1 MNPRPSPN
9 AAQSAA
15 EGAGVSVPS
24 SEARF
29 DRVVS
34 VIKDYSIYM
43 LDADGVVQTWNEGAR
58 RIEGYRDSEII
69 GQHFS
74 IVFRPEDR
82 DAGAPAALL
91 ARAAAEGRAEVEGWR
106 VRKDG
111 TPFFADVV
119 ITALRDA
126 NGRVSGFVKVIRD
139 RTEQN
144 RLHEQFRLA
153 VEAAP
158 SGMVLTDE
166 EGRICLVNAQVEAMF
181 GYGRSELI
189 GQSVDLLTPSDERA
203 HHVAERSRFLRA
215 PQARAMGQGRTL
227 NGRRKDGTLFPV
239 EIGLNPIHTHE
250 GLRVLAAIVDV
261 TERTR
266 LEERLR
272 RTERMAELGTVA
284 SGMAHEIGTPM
295 NVILGRAEY
304 LLQRATDEGMKKGL
318 TTIVTQVERI
328 TRVMN
333 QLLAFARRRTP
344 ERRAVDLRDTVGDS
358 LEMFRE
364 RTARRGV
371 RLERDLEQPLPP
383 VLADRDQMMQVM
395 VNLIM
400 NSLQAMPDGG
410 TLRVTTEVVETGS
423 RQDRRQPMVRLT
435 VSDTGCGIPPEALA
449 KIFDPFFT
457 TKDAGEGTGLG
468 LTVVKGIIEEH
479 EGHIAVTSEEGRGT
493 TVMIFLPVSQS

>member
-1 MNPRPSPN
+1 MDPHPSQPTTQP
-9 AAQSAA
+9 AADGGLAL
-15 EGAGVSVPS
+15 PS
-24 SEARF
+24 SEVRF
-29 DRVVS
+29 DRIVG
-34 VIKDYSIYM
+34 VIKDYSIYL

-58 RIEGYRDSEII
+58 RIEGYRDTEII
-69 GQHFS
+69 GKHFS

-91 ARAAAEGRAEVEGWR
+91 ARAAAEGRTEVEGWR

-126 NGRVSGFVKVIRD
+126 SGRVSGFVKVIRD

-166 EGRICLVNAQVEAMF
+166 EGRICLVNAQIEAMF
-181 GYGRSELI
+181 GYARSELV
-189 GQSVDLLTPSDERA
+189 GQLVDVLTPREGRA
-203 HHVAERSRFLRA
+203 HHATERSRFLQVA
-215 PQARAMGQGRTL
+215 QARAMGQGRTL

-250 GLRVLAAIVDV
+250 GLRVLAAVVDV

-304 LLQRATDEGMKKGL
+304 LLQRATDEGMRKGL

-344 ERRAVDLRDTVGDS
+344 ERHPVDLRETVGDS

-364 RTARRGV
+364 RTARKGI
-371 RLERDLEQPLPP
+371 RLDRDLDQPLPP

-410 TLRVTTEVVETGS
+410 TLRVTTGLAEMGGQ
-423 RQDRRQPMVRLT
+423 QDRRQPMVRLT
-435 VSDTGCGIPPEALA
+435 VADTGSGIPPDALA

-479 EGHIAVTSEEGRGT
+479 EGLITVASEVGRGT
-493 TVMIFLPVSQS
+493 TVTISLPVSQP